1 MTEAVV
7 VLAAGK
13 GTRMQSR
20 VPKVLHTLCGTPMI
34 SYVIDVAKTTKCSQ
48 TILVVPKDNLEIK
61 KVVGDSVAYS
71 VQERPLGTG
80 DALLSAKK
88 LLQSHKDL
96 IVISADVPLLS
107 KDLLNSLRYT
117 HHDTHAVATVVTA
130 QVGSPEGFGRIIR
143 DSKGNIE
150 DIVEHSEASKEQLN
164 ITEINA
170 GIYMFDTAWLWDSL
184 SELTISKSG
193 EVYITSLFRNACLKK
208 HTVSDVVAIDQ
219 VAVLGINDQEHL
231 SLAENYIRERINRT
245 FMLQGIRMIDP
256 KTVYIDSGV
265 SIAKDTVIK
274 PNTHVSG
281 KTIIGSGCILGPN
294 TVINNSIVGNDCVIE
309 SSYVYD
315 SKVKNGVSIGPFS
328 NIRSQSVLDD
338 QVRVGNFTEIKN
350 SQVGKSSR
358 ILHLSYIGDAEIGK
372 DVNIG
377 AGTITCNYDGK
388 VKSHTKIGDGALI
401 GSNTMI
407 VAPVNIGIGA
417 QTGAGSVVT
426 KDVPPG
432 ATVIGIPA
440 RIKKEVREE

>member
-1 MTEAVV
+1 
-7 VLAAGK
+7 
-13 GTRMQSR
+13 
-20 VPKVLHTLCGTPMI
+20 
-34 SYVIDVAKTTKCSQ
+34 
-48 TILVVPKDNLEIK
+48 
-61 KVVGDSVAYS
+61 
-71 VQERPLGTG
+71 
-80 DALLSAKK
+80 
-88 LLQSHKDL
+88 
-96 IVISADVPLLS
+96 
-107 KDLLNSLRYT
+107 
-117 HHDTHAVATVVTA
+117 
-130 QVGSPEGFGRIIR
+130 
-143 DSKGNIE
+143 
-150 DIVEHSEASKEQLN
+150 
-164 ITEINA
+164 
-170 GIYMFDTAWLWDSL
+170 
-184 SELTISKSG
+184 
-193 EVYITSLFRNACLKK
+193 
-208 HTVSDVVAIDQ
+208 
-219 VAVLGINDQEHL
+219 
-231 SLAENYIRERINRT
+231 
-245 FMLQGIRMIDP
+245 MIDP

-265 SIAKDTVIK
+265 SISKDTVIK